1 MGWNQIPMTA
11 AHVEKMR
18 EEDMV
23 QTVDVPIDIPLT
35 TKFGGFDPIRPV
47 QYSGAIFGRNGGDA
61 AESEGYATVAAIKA
75 GLALHFRRQVNEM
88 HGQYRRAVD
97 EIPRYAKAIHATNVD
112 REEDHENEDENE
124 DEDEDELAA
133 LDEDDG
139 PIDTYGHICLD
150 YVGVCHQA
158 DKISACANI
167 ISRMLKKICAPPAW
181 IKRIQKRQKKRNDAA
196 KKIKKKRWWQCM
208 VIEKKRSWWQ
218 LCSSSSFLLCLL
230 PWCCKKASEKKKH
243 IVIHGHGAYDDEMK
257 RELDDQFNFALED
270 LRSDLEDS
278 LMRLSQ
284 PAAEATWHATAELE
298 EFAVTV
304 SRLKSLFGA
313 GVGATT
319 NPLLPQALAKYP
331 SQTGILPE
339 ALWVEAVS
347 GVRTKFN
354 SIAIDLTPIDADL
367 CRAFTRGRGVDRFAG
382 TQGATFYERSHTA
395 IESMAEELKG
405 KYRVTE
411 NPMRADSQR
420 STRRRS
426 RGADSTNEMEKI
438 ARL

>member
-181 IKRIQKRQKKRNDAA
+181 IARIQKRLKKRNDAKKA
-196 KKIKKKRWWQCM
+196 KMEKAKEKKNRKKK
-208 VIEKKRSWWQ
+208 K
-218 LCSSSSFLLCLL
+218 
-230 PWCCKKASEKKKH
+230 P
-243 IVIHGHGAYDDEMK
+243 IVIQGHGAYDDEMK